1 MSKLPGYIALCI
13 TLTIAAGLLSAC
25 SGDNTSDS
33 VDFSVNYTAE
43 QELIFEK
50 TAALA
55 ALKAKAVTAKAHLG
69 ISDDSE
75 YIFPEYEGIIDEIK
89 ALKAELIGLGAVPD
103 AETLGLIMAD
113 TPFSKGGDVDPE
125 SAFGG
130 AFDVWG
136 VPYTVETSYGT
147 FNTYQIIIQG
157 RERVDRLAASVYQ
170 NKVFGYDLY
179 AKNSG
184 VVSEMSG
191 LIRDILFEKESV
203 LTVKSSPETEVISKD
218 AELFEALKSLDDT
231 MTADKSVSDKG
242 LGQSYR
248 IYCSAVPTVTFVCV
262 QDDATKVWR
271 HTLTINSVAIDE
283 THKFYINVS

>member
-1 MSKLPGYIALCI
+1 M
-13 TLTIAAGLLSAC
+13 
-25 SGDNTSDS
+25 
-33 VDFSVNYTAE
+33 
-43 QELIFEK
+43 
-50 TAALA
+50 
-55 ALKAKAVTAKAHLG
+55 
-69 ISDDSE
+69 
-75 YIFPEYEGIIDEIK
+75 
-89 ALKAELIGLGAVPD
+89 PD

-170 NKVFGYDLY
+170 NKFFGYDLY

-191 LIRDILFEKESV
+191 LIGGILFEKESV

-283 THKFYINVS
+283 THQFYMSFAKGRGSVSHVSGRRIFRGLLIIREARTGFTTLSPRIAAANRDMTM